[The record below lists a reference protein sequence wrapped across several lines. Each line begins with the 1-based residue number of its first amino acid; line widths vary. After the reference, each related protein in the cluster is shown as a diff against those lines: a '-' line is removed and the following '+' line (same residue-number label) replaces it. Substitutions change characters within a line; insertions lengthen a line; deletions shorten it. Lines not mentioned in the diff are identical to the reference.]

1 MKYAEKMEI
10 NRKKQN
16 GYIKE
21 AAGKVLDMIK
31 AGDRDD
37 ADASVLSDSLY
48 FLREAVEFEI
58 EKKKTTVH
66 IAYERIFSFAS
77 SLERNY
83 NVDKNDTARLLFS
96 PLFPSIELSNDELA
110 LLEFTDDEY
119 AADAVRIQT
128 LIKTAAVNGDVK
140 NAKKTFHSL
149 QKKGFFTTVDG
160 KTSLVYDFPSSIPPS
175 DEGNDGEWYVDDDFN
190 LGYGTHPERKSL
202 FDLLI
207 ESFKKD
213 EEDYQTNW
221 WNEIEKENERLT
233 ALFADDLANLKE
245 TTRGYY
251 LSDIWW
257 FLDSY
262 FYYETIESIHEAAKN
277 IVDFFRYYIC
287 RGHGHSEYLVKRMA
301 SAVRRFYSVMYRNG
315 EVSEEEYLRV
325 ISDIKDNIAWLLEAS
340 TDYEARI
347 RYFS

>member
-1 MKYAEKMEI
+1 MKYAEKKEI
-10 NRKKQN
+10 NRKLQN

-21 AAGKVLDMIK
+21 AVGKVLDMIK

-37 ADASVLSDSLY
+37 ADASELSDRLY
-48 FLREAVEFEI
+48 FFRKAVEFEI

-83 NVDKNDTARLLFS
+83 NIDKNDTERLLFS
-96 PLFPSIELSNDELA
+96 PLFPSIDLSNDELA
-110 LLEFTDDEY
+110 LLEFTYDEY

-128 LIKTAAVNGDVK
+128 LIKTAAVTGDVK

-160 KTSLVYDFPSSIPPS
+160 KTSLVYDFPSYIIPS

-190 LGYGTHPERKSL
+190 LGYGTHPARKSL
-202 FDLLI
+202 FDLFI
-207 ESFKKD
+207 EAFKKD
-213 EEDYQTNW
+213 AEDYQTNW

-257 FLDSY
+257 FLDQY
-262 FYYETIESIHEAAKN
+262 FYYETIESIHEAAKD

-301 SAVRRFYSVMYRNG
+301 SAVRRFYSVMCRNG

-325 ISDIKDNIAWLLEAS
+325 VSDIKDNIVWLLEAS